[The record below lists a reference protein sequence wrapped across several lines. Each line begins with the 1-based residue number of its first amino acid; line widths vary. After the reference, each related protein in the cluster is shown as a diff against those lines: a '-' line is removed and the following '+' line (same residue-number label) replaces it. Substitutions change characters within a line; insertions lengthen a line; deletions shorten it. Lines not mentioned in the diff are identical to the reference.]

1 MVMFMIGI
9 VIRGDNMK
17 MMNVIMRNTISGDL
31 LNIAANFEG
40 YIDID
45 EELEYAVADIRMQ
58 LGEEYE
64 FYKVI
69 VI

>member
-1 MVMFMIGI
+1 MSVVNI
-9 VIRGDNMK
+9 
-17 MMNVIMRNTISGDL
+17 IMRNTISGDL

-40 YIDID
+40 YIDFEI
-45 EELEYAVADIRMQ
+45 ELDYAVADIIVQ

>member
-1 MVMFMIGI
+1 MT
-9 VIRGDNMK
+9 